1 MQTVFRLLSLR
12 YLLQRWDRS
21 ALIVAS
27 IALGVATLVSTRILN
42 DCIETAA
49 TQSTTP
55 LGIGDLFITN
65 GELGVN
71 RPIAD
76 EIRAAKID
84 GIESVQPIVVDRV
97 YLPAQDNRATVLIGA
112 ELAKHQLAGK
122 DAFEAMAGENPLKI
136 TIVRIDIADVSLF
149 TLASRRLVV
158 ISRPLHD
165 DWSRRKASKDEPF
178 TIRYG
183 GRTLDC
189 QPVGIVE
196 YGDDSPLKALGPN
209 VVGMEIVQAAKFLR
223 PGPQPAVAAL
233 VGGSASPDAWDELQ
247 PPRVN
252 RIDILLKPGAD
263 ATVVRMKLEALV
275 GDRAGVRT
283 PKDQD
288 KNTQEI
294 IGGIQL
300 GFTLCSLGAM
310 VVGLFL
316 VYNSL
321 AVTVAERRHDIGILR
336 SIGATRLQIVLMFA
350 IAAFL
355 LGLVGSLLGI
365 PLGYLLSQ
373 IALQMIQNDLAR
385 MSVGGGE
392 VPLSMPDPLT
402 LLLAFV
408 AGVGTAV
415 FAALV
420 PSLQAAYQ
428 DPADAVRRVP
438 GGVGG
443 AWRAAHRILCIALL
457 AIGVGL
463 VLSRHELPPRIGA
476 FGGMIFALV
485 GMLLSAPI
493 LVGILV
499 KFVQP
504 VLRQVLPIEARL
516 AADNLIRSPGR
527 TGLVIGALA
536 AGVAVMIQTAGVG
549 RSNEEPV
556 TKWLDEI
563 IQADLLLASG
573 DVSEAIASQ
582 SPCDPEVIRE
592 LKTIE
597 GVEAVAGIRYVRPEF
612 NGTYVFMTAIEMDQF
627 IDPSQARAANGLPQL
642 DKLRKLP
649 GRDGVVISDNFA
661 AWHKVKVGDTITL
674 NSPNGPV
681 KLAVLDQ
688 AEDYS
693 WSRGTLFI
701 DRAVYS
707 RLFRDNQ
714 IDIAHVFVT
723 RASDEARLAAKER
736 VSGFAADRGYVT
748 ADRSA
753 IRKILGDIIERVYKL
768 VHLQQVVVGLVA
780 ALGVVTSLLISVLQ
794 RKRELGLLLAVGA
807 TPAQVIRTVLY
818 EAVLMG
824 LFGTVLGFF
833 IGVPLEWYVVR
844 VVLFE
849 ESGFVFDV
857 VLPWKQA
864 FGIGIGAMVVATL
877 AGLLPAL
884 RAVKT
889 RIPDAIAYE

>member
-1 MQTVFRLLSLR
+1 MRTVFRLLSLR

-21 ALIVAS
+21 ALIIAS
-27 IALGVATLVSTRILN
+27 ISLGVATLVSTRILN
-42 DCIETAA
+42 ECIETAA
-49 TQSTTP
+49 NQSATP
-55 LGIGDLFITN
+55 LGIGDLYITN

-76 EIRAAKID
+76 EVRAAHLD
-84 GIESVQPIVVDRV
+84 GVESVQPIVVDRV
-97 YLPAQDNRATVLIGA
+97 YLPGQDNRATVLIGA
-112 ELAKHQLAGK
+112 EIAKHQLVGG
-122 DAFEAMAGENPLKI
+122 DVVEAVSGANPLKI
-136 TIVRIDIADVSLF
+136 SIAKGDFNMLAAAFASHRI
-149 TLASRRLVV
+149 V
-158 ISRPLHD
+158 ISRPLYD
-165 DWSRRKASKDEPF
+165 EWLARKKTKDEPF
-178 TIRYG
+178 VLRYG
-183 GRTLDC
+183 SRTLDC
-189 QPVGIVE
+189 QPVGILE
-196 YGDDSPLKALGPN
+196 CGDDSPLKALGPN

-223 PGPQPAVAAL
+223 PSPVPEVAAI
-233 VGGSASPDAWDELQ
+233 VGASASPDAWDEHH

-263 ATVVRMKLEALV
+263 RAAVQANLEAIV
-275 GDRAGVRT
+275 GDRASVRT

-288 KNTQEI
+288 QNTQDI

-300 GFTLCSLGAM
+300 GFTLCSIGAM

-336 SIGATRLQIVLMFA
+336 SIGATRMQIVLMFA

-355 LGLVGSLLGI
+355 LGFVGSLLGI
-365 PLGYLLSQ
+365 PLGYILSQ
-373 IALQMIQNDLAR
+373 IALHVIRNDLAR
-385 MSVGGGE
+385 MTVGGE
-392 VPLSMPDPLT
+392 VPLSMPNPAT
-402 LLLAFV
+402 LLLAFA

-443 AWRAAHRILCIALL
+443 AWRAAHRIVCMTFVA
-457 AIGVGL
+457 AGVAM

-476 FGGMIFALV
+476 FGGMVFALV
-485 GMLLSAPI
+485 GMLLAAPI

-504 VLRQVLPIEARL
+504 FFRQVLPIEARL

-549 RSNEEPV
+549 RSNEEPI

-563 IQADLLLASG
+563 IQADQLLAAG
-573 DVSEAIASQ
+573 DVSDAIASQ
-582 SPCDPEVIRE
+582 GPCDPEVLRE
-592 LKTIE
+592 LKSVE
-597 GVEAVAGIRYVRPEF
+597 GVQSVAGIRYVRPEY
-612 NGTYVFMTAIEMDQF
+612 NGTYVFLTAIDMDAF
-627 IDPSQARAANGLPQL
+627 IDPSQARADNGLPQL

-649 GRDGVVISDNFA
+649 NRDGVVISDNFA
-661 AWHKVKVGDTITL
+661 VRHKVKAGDTIAL

-681 KLAVLDQ
+681 KLIVLDQ
-688 AEDYS
+688 VQDYS
-693 WSRGTLFI
+693 WSQGTLFM
-701 DRAVYS
+701 DRAVYA

-723 RASDEARLAAKER
+723 RSSPEARDAAKARVSAFASDK
-736 VSGFAADRGYVT
+736 GYITADRG
-748 ADRSA
+748 A
-753 IRKILGDIIERVYKL
+753 IRKILGDVIERVYKL

-807 TPAQVIRTVLY
+807 TPSQVIRTVLY

-824 LFGTVLGFF
+824 LFGTLLGFF

-864 FGIGIGAMVVATL
+864 FTIGGGAMVVATL

>member
-1 MQTVFRLLSLR
+1 MRSVFSLLSLR

-42 DCIETAA
+42 ECIETAA

-55 LGIGDLFITN
+55 LGLGDLFITN

-76 EIRAAKID
+76 EVRAANID
-84 GIESVQPIVVDRV
+84 GIDSVQPIVVDRV
-97 YLPAQDNRATVLIGA
+97 LMQGQENKAAVLIGA
-112 ELAKHQLAGK
+112 ELAKHQLAGGNAF
-122 DAFEAMAGENPLKI
+122 DAISGHNPLKV
-136 TIVRIDIADVSLF
+136 TIEPIKFNPFTID
-149 TLASRRLVV
+149 RRRVVV
-158 ISRPLHD
+158 ISRALYD
-165 DWSRRKASKDEPF
+165 KWNENRNEPF
-178 TIRYG
+178 LLRYG
-183 GRTLDC
+183 SRVVEFF
-189 QPVGIVE
+189 PVGVLD
-196 YGDDSPLKALGPN
+196 YGEDSPLKALGSN
-209 VVGMEIVQAAKFLR
+209 IVGMEIVQAAKFLR
-223 PGPQPAVAAL
+223 PPPVPAVAAL

-252 RIDILLKPGAD
+252 RIDILLTPGAD
-263 ATVVRMKLEALV
+263 RNAVQANLERIV
-275 GDRAGVRT
+275 GDRASVRT

-288 KNTQEI
+288 QNTQEI

-336 SIGATRLQIVLMFA
+336 SIGATRGQIVAMFA

-355 LGLVGSLLGI
+355 LGVVGSLLGI

-373 IALQMIQNDLAR
+373 IAMRIIQNDLAR
-385 MSVGGGE
+385 MTVGGE
-392 VPLSMPDPLT
+392 IPLSMPNPLT
-402 LLLAFV
+402 LVLAFG

-443 AWRAAHRILCIALL
+443 AWRAAHRILCITFVA
-457 AIGVGL
+457 AGVAM

-476 FGGMIFALV
+476 FGGMICALV

-504 VLRQVLPIEARL
+504 VLRQILPIEARL

-556 TKWLDEI
+556 KKWLDEI
-563 IQADLLLASG
+563 IQADQLLAAG
-573 DVSEAIASQ
+573 DITEAIGSQ
-582 SPCDPEVIRE
+582 CPCDPEVLRE
-592 LKTIE
+592 LKTVP
-597 GVEAVAGIRYVRPEF
+597 GVEAVAGIRYVRPEY
-612 NGTYVFMTAIEMDQF
+612 NGTTIFMTAIDMDQF
-627 IDPSQARAANGLPQL
+627 IGPSQARGPNGLPQL

-649 GRDGVVISDNFA
+649 GRDGVVISNNFA

-681 KLAVLDQ
+681 KLVVLDQ
-688 AEDYS
+688 EQDYS
-693 WSRGTLFI
+693 WSRGTMFI

-707 RLFRDNQ
+707 RLFRDTQ

-723 RASDEARLAAKER
+723 RESPEDTFAAKAR
-736 VSGFAADRGYVT
+736 VNAFAADKGYIT
-748 ADRSA
+748 ADRGVL
-753 IRKILGDIIERVYKL
+753 RKILGDIIERVYKL
-768 VHLQQVVVGLVA
+768 VHLQQIVVGLVA

-807 TPAQVIRTVLY
+807 TPSQVIRTVLY

-824 LFGTVLGFF
+824 FFGTVLGFF

-857 VLPWKQA
+857 ILPWKQA
-864 FGIGIGAMVVATL
+864 FTIGGGAMVVATL